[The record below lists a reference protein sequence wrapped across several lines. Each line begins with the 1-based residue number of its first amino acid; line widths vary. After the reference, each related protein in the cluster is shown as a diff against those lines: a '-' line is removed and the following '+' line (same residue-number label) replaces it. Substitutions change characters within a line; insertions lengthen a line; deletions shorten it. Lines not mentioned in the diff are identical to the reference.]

1 MVKTKRWLQL
11 GTLTLA
17 TSLTIAM
24 SGCGT
29 SGKTSG
35 SASAAS
41 NGGSSNSSSKSSS
54 AKKSSNQTL
63 VFYSAEGFDSDIAKA
78 FQKKTG
84 IKVKMVDMSTGP
96 LLAKVQAE
104 KDNPQWDVAWFDGPS
119 SMQSLDNQGMLYKG
133 YTPANTKNYTSLG
146 KKMVPKDHAFFPVTV
161 TAADAI
167 GYNTKLVKNNSDLP
181 QDWSDLTKSKYKGA
195 FAMNNP
201 SISGPTYPAVYG
213 LMNMQGGISQ
223 GKTFF
228 KNLKAN
234 GMHIYD
240 SNGPTLQ
247 NLEKGNVKYAIA
259 QDSAIIEEMKAGK
272 PVKIIYPKSG
282 VTTLSSNI
290 GIDKK
295 SKHLAAAKKFVNY
308 VLSVEGQKVCSQA
321 KTGDANFKSIIQGA
335 PGRQGIRPSGI
346 TWHALD
352 PVAGAQHE
360 NAIKQWF
367 NQNIVQK

>member
-1 MVKTKRWLQL
+1 MLKTKRWLQF
-11 GTLTLA
+11 GTLALA
-17 TSLTIAM
+17 TSVSLAM

-29 SGKTSG
+29 SGTSG

-41 NGGSSNSSSKSSS
+41 NGGSSNTKN
-54 AKKSSNQTL
+54 SSNQEL
-63 VFYSAEGFDSDIAKA
+63 VFYSAEGFDSAIAKA

-104 KDNPQWDVAWFDGPS
+104 KDNPKWDVAWFDGPS

-133 YTPANTKNYTSLG
+133 YTPANAKNYTSLG

-167 GYNTKLVKNNSDLP
+167 GYNTKLVKNKSNLP
-181 QDWSDLTKSKYKGA
+181 QDWTDLTKSKYKGV

-213 LMNMQGGISQ
+213 LMQMQGGISQ

-259 QDSAIIEEMKAGK
+259 QDSAIIEEMNAGK

-308 VLSVEGQKVCSQA
+308 VLSVEGQKVCSSA
-321 KTGDANFKSIIQGA
+321 KTGDANFKSIIKGA

-352 PVAGAQHE
+352 PVAGAKHE
-360 NAIKQWF
+360 NAIKKWF